1 MAVRV
6 NHTTMISYLVGQLV
20 EKSTPWLVIEVNGVG
35 YDVQASLNTFTDL
48 PALGAEIKL
57 LTHFV
62 VREDAQLLYGF
73 ADQSERQLFRTLI
86 KINGVGAKLALAIL
100 SGMDAAAFSH
110 CIIASDVASLTRL
123 PGVGKKTAERLIV
136 EMKDRLQEWHVD
148 LPGEQ
153 IGGAGSTSS
162 SQSMILA
169 EAETALIALG
179 YKPVEASKSLAKLD
193 FSEIDSSEAAIRAA
207 LKTMLKR

>member
-153 IGGAGSTSS
+153 IGGAGNTSS